1 MYSPELDPKKRL
13 EDDAARQMEA
23 RQEREDFAELPSC
36 ANPWKRRRVCDS
48 GVRTERNTRKTNFV
62 ILCVLIVLSVI
73 PVLLGRYWV
82 EDEFSFVFKNKVTG
96 RVVRVERKE
105 KVSTTRRRGSYRI
118 RRHIEEIEHYVYNVD
133 GRRYRG
139 TSTKRWNKAEDGEQ
153 PRVPVYY
160 DSDKPSESRL
170 MTVWWVFIKLAIVG
184 VLMWFL
190 FLSCMTT
197 VSELITGRV
206 IDIGDGKLMVKLS
219 VAALVLVVAVLAV

>member
-1 MYSPELDPKKRL
+1 MYTPELDPKKRL
-13 EDDAARQMEA
+13 ADDAARQMEA

-36 ANPWKRRRVCDS
+36 ANPWKKRRVCDA
-48 GVRTERNTRKTNFV
+48 GVRKKGNTRKTNFV
-62 ILCVLIVLSVI
+62 ILCVLIALSAI

-82 EDEFSFVFKNKVTG
+82 EDELSFVFKNKVTG
-96 RVVRVERKE
+96 RVIRVERKE
-105 KVSTTRRRGSYRI
+105 TVSKTRRKGRYRI

-139 TSTKRWNKAEDGEQ
+139 SSTKRWSKAEDGEQ

-170 MTVWWVFIKLAIVG
+170 MTVWWVCTKLAIAG
-184 VLMWFL
+184 TLMWFL

-197 VSELITGRV
+197 VSELLTGRE

-219 VAALVLVVAVLAV
+219 VVALVLVVVVLVV